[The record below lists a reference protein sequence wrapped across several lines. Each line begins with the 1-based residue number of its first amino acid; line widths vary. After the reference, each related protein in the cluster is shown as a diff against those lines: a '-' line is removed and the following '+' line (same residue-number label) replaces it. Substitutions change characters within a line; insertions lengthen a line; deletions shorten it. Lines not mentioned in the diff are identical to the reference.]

1 MLYEAIII
9 FRGGDGS
16 MVNNGNLMSEQD
28 SNKEGKS
35 TSLTESAPAQPA
47 PGKEEALGFKELYE
61 QSLQNVQLGA
71 VVTGKVVQI
80 NADTVMVD
88 VGWKTEGYIPA
99 KELRD
104 DEGNISLA
112 VGDEIEILVDRRDGD
127 GNLVLSRDKAAKI
140 KVWDDVKVACE
151 QNTAIKGIVLERVK
165 GGLSV
170 DIGIPAFLPGSQVD
184 IRPVRD
190 LDRFVGQTLV
200 FNVLKYDRKR
210 NNVVLSRRSILE
222 YERESE
228 KRETLERLE
237 EGKIVEGTIKNIT
250 DYGIFID
257 LGGID
262 GLLHVTDISWGRITR
277 PADNFSKGDRIQVKV
292 LSFDREKERVA
303 LGLRQLIN
311 NPWETIAERYPV
323 GTIITGRVVN
333 VTDYGVFVELE
344 QGVEGLIHISEMF
357 WTREIK
363 HPSKV
368 LNVSDQIHVMI
379 LEVNP
384 GAKRISLGL
393 KQTTQNPWETLK
405 EKYPEGTVVKG
416 VIRNITNFG
425 IFVGIEDG
433 IDGLIHMSD
442 ISWRHRVKH
451 PSEHFK
457 KGQEIEAMVLNIDV
471 ENEKFSLGIKQIEK
485 NPWESLDQKYQPG
498 TVVTGKV
505 TNLTDFGIF
514 IELEEGIEGLVHISE
529 LSQKRVKLSSDLF
542 AVGDMVSAVI
552 KNIDLKN
559 RKIRLSIKEL
569 EAPSAEEGPSVNS
582 YLNNRENVGSNL
594 GKALADVKIVDV
606 KGS

>member
-1 MLYEAIII
+1 
-9 FRGGDGS
+9 
-16 MVNNGNLMSEQD
+16 MVNNDNLMSEQD
-28 SNKEGKS
+28 SQQEETRAS
-35 TSLTESAPAQPA
+35 QPEAAAVQPA
-47 PGKEEALGFKELYE
+47 PGREDALGFKELYE

-71 VVTGKVVQI
+71 VVTGKIVQI

-88 VGWKTEGYIPA
+88 VGWKTEGYIPIR
-99 KELRD
+99 ELKN
-104 DEGNISLA
+104 DEGNLTIA

-140 KVWDDVKVACE
+140 KVWDDVKKASE
-151 QNTAIKGIVLERVK
+151 QNAAIRGTVVERVK

-170 DIGIPAFLPGSQVD
+170 DIGITAFLPGSQVD

-190 LDRFVGQTLV
+190 LDRFVGQTLM
-200 FNVLKYDRKR
+200 FNVIKYDRKR

-222 YERESE
+222 REREAE

-237 EGKIVEGTIKNIT
+237 VGEIVEGVIKNIT
-250 DYGIFID
+250 DYGVFID
-257 LGGID
+257 LGGVD

-277 PADNFSKGDRIQVKV
+277 PADNFTKGDRIQVKV
-292 LSFDREKERVA
+292 ISFDREKERVA
-303 LGLRQLIN
+303 LGLKQLIT
-311 NPWETIAERYPV
+311 NPWETITDRYPA
-323 GTIITGRVVN
+323 GSILPGRVVN

-368 LNVSDQIHVMI
+368 LSLGDQINVMV
-379 LEVNP
+379 LDVNP

-393 KQTTQNPWETLK
+393 KQTTQNPWETLR
-405 EKYPEGTVVKG
+405 EKYPEGSVVRG

-442 ISWRHRVKH
+442 ISWRQRVKH

-471 ENEKFSLGIKQIEK
+471 EHEKFSLGIKQIEK
-485 NPWESLDQKYQPG
+485 NPWEDLDRKYKPG

-505 TNLTDFGIF
+505 TNLTDFGVF
-514 IELEEGIEGLVHISE
+514 VELEEGIEGLVHISE
-529 LSQKRVKLSSDLF
+529 ISQKRVKSSSDLF
-542 AVGDMVSAVI
+542 AVGDTISAVI
-552 KNIDLKN
+552 KNLDLKS
-559 RKIRLSIKEL
+559 RKIRLSVKDL
-569 EAPSAEEGPSVNS
+569 EGPSSEEGPSVHA

-594 GKALADVKIVDV
+594 GKALADVKIADI

>member
-1 MLYEAIII
+1 
-9 FRGGDGS
+9 
-16 MVNNGNLMSEQD
+16 MVNNDNLMPEQD
-28 SNKEGKS
+28 SQQEEKS
-35 TSLTESAPAQPA
+35 ASQPEAAAVQPA
-47 PGKEEALGFKELYE
+47 PGREEALGFKELYE

-71 VVTGKVVQI
+71 VVTGKIVQI

-88 VGWKTEGYIPA
+88 VGWKTEGYIPIR
-99 KELRD
+99 ELKN
-104 DEGNISLA
+104 DEGNLTVA

-140 KVWDDVKVACE
+140 KVWDDVKKASE
-151 QNTAIKGIVLERVK
+151 QNAAIRGTVVERVK

-170 DIGIPAFLPGSQVD
+170 DIGITAFLPGSQVD

-190 LDRFVGQTLV
+190 LDRFVGQTLM
-200 FNVLKYDRKR
+200 FNVIKYDRKR

-222 YERESE
+222 REREAE

-237 EGKIVEGTIKNIT
+237 VGKIVEGVIKNIT
-250 DYGIFID
+250 DYGVFID
-257 LGGID
+257 LGGVD

-277 PADNFSKGDRIQVKV
+277 PADNFTKGDRIQVKV
-292 LSFDREKERVA
+292 ISFDREKERVA
-303 LGLRQLIN
+303 LGLKQLIT
-311 NPWETIAERYPV
+311 NPWETITERYPA
-323 GTIITGRVVN
+323 GSILPGRVVN

-368 LNVSDQIHVMI
+368 LSLGDQINVMV
-379 LEVNP
+379 LDVNP

-393 KQTTQNPWETLK
+393 KQTTQNPWETLR
-405 EKYPEGTVVKG
+405 EKYPEGSVVRG

-442 ISWRHRVKH
+442 ISWRQRVKH

-471 ENEKFSLGIKQIEK
+471 EHEKFSLGIKQIEK
-485 NPWESLDQKYQPG
+485 NPWEDLDRKYKPG

-505 TNLTDFGIF
+505 TNLTDFGVF
-514 IELEEGIEGLVHISE
+514 VELEEGIEGLVHISE
-529 LSQKRVKLSSDLF
+529 ISQKRVKSSSDLF
-542 AVGDMVSAVI
+542 AVGDTISAVI
-552 KNIDLKN
+552 KNLDLKS
-559 RKIRLSIKEL
+559 RKIRLSVKDL
-569 EAPSAEEGPSVNS
+569 EGPSSEEGPSVHA

-594 GKALADVKIVDV
+594 GKALADVKIADI